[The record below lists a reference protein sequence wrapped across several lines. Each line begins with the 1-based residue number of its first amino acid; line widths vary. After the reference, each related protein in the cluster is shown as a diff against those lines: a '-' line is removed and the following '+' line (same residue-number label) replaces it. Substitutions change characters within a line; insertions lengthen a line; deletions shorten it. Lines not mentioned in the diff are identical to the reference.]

1 MSEKPA
7 FFTSRRL
14 LWLTLVLLFG
24 LLAICVQALLPHSSG
39 RELRL
44 DELEAYASVARIEK
58 AVFLDEDA
66 RVNGLLLPDPAVA
79 RQESLLNIKPSRIE
93 FWTSYPR
100 NDVTTSRL
108 IERLTKSGA
117 RVEVDPQNDK
127 ALIRLFTTTLM
138 PIFMLVNLF
147 ALLFVGRGKDESAVS
162 DVTEFGKSDSAQ
174 AVVTS
179 RLTFKDVAGADDAVV
194 ELQEVVDYLKNP
206 SKYEALGAVPP
217 KGVLLFGPPGTGK
230 TLLARAVAGEAG
242 VNFFSV
248 SGAEFVESLV
258 GVGAARVRD
267 LFAKARAA
275 SPAIVFID
283 EIDAAGRRRSSAS
296 AGGSEEREQT
306 LIQLL
311 VEMDGFSASS
321 GIVVMAATNRPD
333 VLDPAL
339 MRPGRFDRHVTLDR
353 PDIESRKSILK
364 LHLRNRPVA
373 PGVDLAVLA
382 RQTPGFTGADL
393 ANVVNEGLLLTIRAN
408 RTQMDAAV
416 LSEAVQRVIAGPKR
430 GGHLLTMDERR
441 RVAYHE
447 SGHAIV
453 AMLEGMGDQVHRLSI
468 VARGRGLGSAQTQ
481 RQEGA
486 EVLTHAQLE
495 ARLSTL
501 MAGRETERLVFG
513 DISTGA
519 EADLTEATRVA
530 RDMVGRYAMTNAFGG
545 MRLLAE
551 AGEDFLGGTLAVGPI
566 SGSVHSAMDAEIK
579 RILETAAARA
589 SGHVTQHRGRVDL
602 IANELLAHE
611 SLEGAALSALLQS
624 A

>member
-1 MSEKPA
+1 MSDKKTV
-7 FFTSRRL
+7 FTARRL
-14 LWLTLVLLFG
+14 LLLALVLLLG
-24 LLAICVQALLPHSSG
+24 LLAACLHALLPQSSG

-44 DELEAYASVARIEK
+44 DELEQFASLARIEN

-66 RVNGLLLPDPAVA
+66 RVKGSLLPDPEIA
-79 RQESLLNIKPSRIE
+79 RQEALLNLKPSKIE

-117 RVEVDPQNDK
+117 RVEVDPQNTK
-127 ALIRLFTTTLM
+127 GLIRLFTTTLM
-138 PIFMLVNLF
+138 PILILVNLF
-147 ALLFVGRGKDESAVS
+147 ALLFVGRKDDDSAVS
-162 DVTEFGKSDSAQ
+162 EVTEFGKSDSAQ
-174 AVVTS
+174 PVQTS
-179 RLTFKDVAGADDAVV
+179 SLSFKDVAGADDAVV
-194 ELQEVVDYLKNP
+194 ELREVVDYLKNP
-206 SKYEALGAVPP
+206 GKYEALGAVPP
-217 KGVLLFGPPGTGK
+217 KGVLLFGPPGCGK

-258 GVGAARVRD
+258 GVGAARVRN

-339 MRPGRFDRHVTLDR
+339 MRPGRFDRHVTVDR
-353 PDIESRKSILK
+353 PDIDRRQSILK

-373 PGVDLAVLA
+373 PGIDVAALA

-393 ANVVNEGLLLTIRAN
+393 ANVVNEALLLTIRAN
-408 RTQMDAAV
+408 RTQIDAAV

-430 GGHLLTMDERR
+430 GGHLLSEDERR

-447 SGHAIV
+447 SGHAVV
-453 AMLEGMGDQVHRLSI
+453 AMLEGMGDSVHRLSI
-468 VARGRGLGSAQTQ
+468 VARSRGLGAAQLQ

-486 EVLTHAQLE
+486 EVLTQAQLE
-495 ARLSTL
+495 ARLCSY

-513 DISTGA
+513 DISTGS
-519 EADLTEATRVA
+519 EGDLSEATKLA
-530 RDMVGRYAMTNAFGG
+530 RDIVGRYAMSDAFGG
-545 MRLLAE
+545 MRLLAD
-551 AGEDFLGGTLAVGPI
+551 AGEDFLGGTLAIGPI
-566 SGSVHSAMDAEIK
+566 SGTSHATFDAEIK
-579 RILETAAARA
+579 KTLLAASARA
-589 SGHVTQHRGRVDL
+589 NQHVSEHRQRVDR
-602 IANELLAHE
+602 IAQELLARE
-611 SLEGAALSALLQS
+611 SIEGAALAALLES